1 MITTEETQTVR
12 LKVVESAANDVGRLV
27 VRIDPADMQRLAV
40 RPGDVVLIGVDNQAI
55 ARVMPT
61 MVADRGASTIQ
72 MDGTLREAA
81 RCTLGSSVDVSR
93 AEVVDAESITLRPIG
108 LRLLQRDVDYIAS
121 LIQGAPVMRGSR
133 VRATL
138 LGNESLEFEV
148 ISCDPNG
155 PAIVSAETKITVEGS
170 AEALAPR
177 PPAFEDV
184 GGARPQLRRIREMI
198 ELPLKFPELFE
209 SLGIDP
215 PRGVLLY
222 GAPGCGKTLIARTIA
237 HEAAANFYT
246 ISGPEIIHKF
256 YGESEA
262 HLRKIFEEASKRG
275 PSIIF
280 IDEIDAIAPKRE
292 NASGDVERRVV
303 AQLLALMD
311 GLNRREN
318 VIVLAATNLP
328 NSIDP
333 ALRRPG
339 RFDREIEIPIPDRDG
354 RLQIL
359 KIHTRGMPLTGD
371 VELVQLA
378 NATHGYVGADLAALC
393 REAAM
398 ACVRRSMDTID
409 YSNDRIPYEQLA
421 RLAVSMPDFVSA
433 MQVIVPSALREVYVE
448 VPSVKWDDIGG
459 LESVKQELREAI
471 VWPIRHSHLFA
482 KASVRPAKGLL
493 LTGPPGVGKTLLAK
507 AAATESEVNLI
518 SVKGPE
524 LLSKLVGESERA
536 VRDIFSK
543 ARQAAPCILFFDEID
558 GLCTTRSA
566 QHQDSGVS
574 DRVLTQFLSEMDG
587 IEELCGVFV
596 LAATNRPD
604 RVDPALRRFGRFE
617 TTLEIGLPDIVS
629 RRQILNVHLK
639 AKPIDGDMDI
649 DTLANLTEGYS
660 GADLAALCSVAARSA
675 IRRTVQTAMTSTGD
689 ADELIITAA
698 DLRLAMDATN
708 KQLAGRIDARTEER
722 R

>member
-1 MITTEETQTVR
+1 MSIIKDTLTVR
-12 LKVVESAANDVGRLV
+12 LKVVESAASDVGRAV
-27 VRIDPADMQRLAV
+27 VRIDPSDMHQIRV
-40 RPGDVVLIGVDNQAI
+40 RAGDVVSIGHEKQAI
-55 ARVMPT
+55 ARVMPSL
-61 MVADRGASTIQ
+61 VVDRGSATIQ
-72 MDGTLREAA
+72 MDGSLRNASGCAVGGTVE
-81 RCTLGSSVDVSR
+81 VSK
-93 AEVVDAESITLRPIG
+93 ANVVDCDSITLRPLG
-108 LRLLQRDVDYIAS
+108 LRLLQRDVEYISS
-121 LIQGAPVMRGSR
+121 LILGSPAQAGSR
-133 VRATL
+133 VRAIL
-138 LGNESLEFEV
+138 FGNESVEFDV
-148 ISCDPNG
+148 VQCDPPG
-155 PAIVSAETKITVEGS
+155 PTIVTSQTKITVERNSEIDTAG
-170 AEALAPR
+170 
-177 PPAFEDV
+177 PPSFEDV

-237 HEAAANFYT
+237 NEAAANFFT

-359 KIHTRGMPLTGD
+359 LIHTRGMPLTGD
-371 VELVQLA
+371 VDLNQLA

-398 ACVRRSMDTID
+398 ACVRRSMDIID
-409 YSNDRIPYEQLA
+409 FTNDRIPYEQLS
-421 RLAVSMPDFVSA
+421 RLGVSMPDFVSA

-448 VPSVKWDDIGG
+448 VPNVKWEDIGG
-459 LESVKQELREAI
+459 LETVKQELREAI
-471 VWPIRHSHLFA
+471 VWPIEHAHLFTQA
-482 KASVRPAKGLL
+482 AVRPAKGVL

-507 AAATESEVNLI
+507 AAATESKVNLI
-518 SVKGPE
+518 PVKGPE

-558 GLCTTRSA
+558 GLCTNRST
-566 QHQDSGVS
+566 QQNDSGVA

-604 RVDPALRRFGRFE
+604 RVDSALLRFGRFE
-617 TTLEIGLPDIVS
+617 TTIEIGLPDLDS
-629 RRQILNVHLK
+629 RREILRVHLRE
-639 AKPIDGDMDI
+639 KPIADDI
-649 DTLANLTEGYS
+649 DVETLADRTTGFS
-660 GADLAALCSVAARSA
+660 GADIAALCSVAARHA
-675 IRRTVQTAMTSTGD
+675 IRRTVQSPENQDGKQ
-689 ADELIITAA
+689 ADLKITAA
-698 DLRLAMDATN
+698 DIQLALDATN
-708 KQLAGRIDARTEER
+708 KQLAGRIYARIDSP
-722 R
+722 

>member
-1 MITTEETQTVR
+1 MSTVEKISTIK
-12 LKVVESAANDVGRLV
+12 LKVVASTSSDVGRGLV
-27 VRIDPADMQRLAV
+27 RLEPDHMEQLAV
-40 RPGDVVLIGVDNQAI
+40 RAGDVVLVFGEKEAI

-61 MVADRGASTIQ
+61 LDKDRGHGGVQ
-72 MDGTLREAA
+72 MDGILRDSA
-81 RCTLGSSVDVSR
+81 GSSLGAMVDVR
-93 AEVVDAESITLRPIG
+93 KAEARVATSVVLRSIG
-108 LRLLQRDVDYIAS
+108 VKLLKRDLDYIAS
-121 LIQGAPVMRGSR
+121 LIQDIPVQKGSR

-138 LGNESLEFEV
+138 FGNEPIEFDV
-148 ISCDPNG
+148 IDAKPSG
-155 PAIVSAETKITVEGS
+155 PTIISDTTDIQIDSHVETAAVQ
-170 AEALAPR
+170 APS
-177 PPAFEDV
+177 FEDV
-184 GGARPQLRRIREMI
+184 GGAISQLQRIREMI

-237 HEAAANFYT
+237 RETSANFFT

-262 HLRKIFEEASKRG
+262 HLRKIFDEASKKG

-311 GLNRREN
+311 GLNSREN

-328 NSIDP
+328 NAIDP

-339 RFDREIEIPIPDRDG
+339 RFDREIEIPVPDREG
-354 RLQIL
+354 RMQIFS
-359 KIHTRGMPLTGD
+359 IHTRGMPLTSD
-371 VELVQLA
+371 VDLETIA
-378 NATHGYVGADLAALC
+378 AMTHGYVGADIAALC

-398 ACVRRSMDTID
+398 ACLRRSID
-409 YSNDRIPYEQLA
+409 SIDFSTDRIPYDQLSS
-421 RLAVSMPDFVSA
+421 LGVSMVDFTQALKV
-433 MQVIVPSALREVYVE
+433 VVPSALREVYVE
-448 VPSVKWDDIGG
+448 VPDVRWQDVGG
-459 LESVKQELREAI
+459 LESVKRDLQEAI
-471 VWPIRHSHLFA
+471 VWPLTHAHLFA

-493 LTGPPGVGKTLLAK
+493 MTGPPGVGKTLLAK
-507 AAATESEVNLI
+507 AAATESQVNLI

-543 ARQAAPCILFFDEID
+543 ARQAAPCILFFDEVD
-558 GLCTTRSA
+558 GLCTTRSNN
-566 QHQDSGVS
+566 QMDSGVS
-574 DRVLTQFLSEMDG
+574 DRVLTQFLAEMDG
-587 IEELCGVFV
+587 VEELSGVFV

-617 TTLEIGLPDIVS
+617 TTIEIGLPDLAS
-629 RRQILNVHLK
+629 RQEILTVHFN
-639 AKPIDGDMDI
+639 AKPLAESIDI
-649 DTLANLTEGYS
+649 ATLANETEGFS
-660 GADLAALCSVAARSA
+660 GADLAALCSAAARHA
-675 IRRTVQTAMTSTGD
+675 IRRTVDDLNDDESAIDDLLISAEDVRRALESTQ
-689 ADELIITAA
+689 L
-698 DLRLAMDATN
+698 
-708 KQLAGRIDARTEER
+708 QLAGRNRGVKGS
-722 R
+722 

>member
-1 MITTEETQTVR
+1 MITTDATSTIR
-12 LKVVESAANDVGRLV
+12 LKIAESAPSDVGRSI
-27 VRIDPADMQRLAV
+27 VRIDPYDMTRLGA
-40 RPGDVVLIGVDNQAI
+40 RAGDVVAIGDESNVV
-55 ARVMPT
+55 ARVMPSLIQ
-61 MVADRGASTIQ
+61 DRGAESIQ
-72 MDGTLREAA
+72 MDGVLRTASGCA
-81 RCTLGSSVDVSR
+81 LGSMVTVTK
-93 AEVVDAESITLRPIG
+93 VDAVDAIEITLRPIG
-108 LRLLQRDVDYIAS
+108 LRLLQRDVEYISS
-121 LIQGAPVMRGSR
+121 LIIGTPAKEGSR
-133 VRATL
+133 IRTIL
-138 LGNESLEFEV
+138 FGNESIEFDV
-148 ISCDPNG
+148 VKCVPPG
-155 PAIVSAETKITVEGS
+155 PTLVTATTKLAVEHNAAADVPG
-170 AEALAPR
+170 APS
-177 PPAFEDV
+177 FEDV

-237 HEAAANFYT
+237 HEAAANFFT

-262 HLRKIFEEASKRG
+262 HLRKIFDEASKRS

-311 GLNRREN
+311 GLKRREN

-339 RFDREIEIPIPDRDG
+339 RFDREIEIPVPDRDG

-359 KIHTRGMPLTGD
+359 LIHTRGMPLTAD
-371 VELVQLA
+371 VDLVQLA

-398 ACVRRSMDTID
+398 ACVRRSMEIID
-409 YSNDRIPYEQLA
+409 FSRERIPYAQLS

-433 MQVIVPSALREVYVE
+433 MQVIVPSAIREVYVE
-448 VPSVKWDDIGG
+448 VPSVKWQDIGG
-459 LESVKQELREAI
+459 LEAVKQELREAI
-471 VWPIRHSHLFA
+471 VWPIQHSHLFTQA
-482 KASVRPAKGLL
+482 AVRPAKGVL

-507 AAATESEVNLI
+507 AAANESQVNLI

-536 VRDIFSK
+536 VREIFSK

-558 GLCTTRSA
+558 GLCTNRST
-566 QHQDSGVS
+566 QQNDTGVA

-587 IEELCGVFV
+587 MEELCGVFV
-596 LAATNRPD
+596 LAATNRAD
-604 RVDPALRRFGRFE
+604 RVDPALKRFGRFE
-617 TTLEIGLPDIVS
+617 TTIEISLPDQTS
-629 RRQILNVHLK
+629 RKEILDVHFK
-639 AKPIDGDMDI
+639 DKPLRDKIDVES
-649 DTLANLTEGYS
+649 LAIHTEGFS
-660 GADLAALCSVAARSA
+660 GADLAALCSVAARYA
-675 IRRTVQTAMTSTGD
+675 IRRTVQSTASDNSNAT
-689 ADELIITAA
+689 ELHITADDVQHA
-698 DLRLAMDATN
+698 LIATK
-708 KQLAGRIDARTEER
+708 KQLAGRIYANPERT
-722 R
+722 